1 MGALAVVLAGGVAG
15 CRQDMQDQPKFFPQ
29 RGTSFYADGRSARPQ
44 VEGTVARGQ
53 GDEDSYFFTGM
64 IAGKEGGLKEGD
76 AMPFP
81 VTREVL
87 ERGQERYNIYC
98 TPCHSRVGNGLGM
111 IVLRG
116 YYPAAD
122 FNTDRLREA
131 PLGHFFN
138 VMTHGYGAMP
148 EYAAQLSAQDRW
160 AVAAYI
166 RALQLSQNA
175 KQTDAA
181 AGARAEPLEDV
192 EEREGFGSGFVDAWR
207 PANSVGQ
214 PAKAAEMMNQT
225 PIPAGMADAGAGAG
239 AGGGG
244 ALGAGAAAVAPVK
257 AEADAAP
264 VAPVRP
270 KGDPV
275 AGQAVYV
282 KNCQLCHQPTRT
294 GIPPMIPSLVGVVKK
309 LGPDKIR
316 SNVKNGV
323 PTGKPPMP
331 SFAAVLSDK
340 DIEDVIAFL
349 GSAK

>member
-1 MGALAVVLAGGVAG
+1 MCALAVLLAGGAAG

-29 RGTSFYADGRSARPQ
+29 RGTSFYPDGRSARPQ

-53 GDEDSYFFTGM
+53 GDADSYFLTGM
-64 IAGKEGGLKEGD
+64 IAGKEGD

-81 VTREVL
+81 ATREVL

-148 EYAAQLSAQDRW
+148 EYASQLSAQDRW

-166 RALQLSQNA
+166 RALQLSQSA
-175 KQTDAA
+175 KQADAP
-181 AGARAEPLEDV
+181 AGARAEPLADLED
-192 EEREGFGSGFVDAWR
+192 REGFASGFIDAWR

-225 PIPAGMADAGAGAG
+225 PIPPGNAADVAAATARAQGPA
-239 AGGGG
+239 AGG
-244 ALGAGAAAVAPVK
+244 APTAK
-257 AEADAAP
+257 AEAAP
-264 VAPVRP
+264 ARP
-270 KGDPV
+270 KGDPA
-275 AGQAVYV
+275 AGQAVYE
-282 KNCQLCHQPTRT
+282 KNCQLCHQPTRM

-316 SNVKNGV
+316 ANVKNGV

-331 SFAAVLSDK
+331 SFAAVLSEK
-340 DIEDVIAFL
+340 DIDDLIAFL

>member
-1 MGALAVVLAGGVAG
+1 MCALAVVLAGGAAG

-29 RGTSFYADGRSARPQ
+29 RGTSFYPDGRSVRPQ

-53 GDEDSYFFTGM
+53 GDDDSYFLTGM
-64 IAGKEGGLKEGD
+64 VAGKEGA

-81 VTREVL
+81 ATIDVL
-87 ERGQERYNIYC
+87 RRGQERYNIFC

-122 FNTDRLREA
+122 FNSERLRAA

-148 EYAAQLSAQDRW
+148 EYAAQLSPQDRW

-175 KQTDAA
+175 KQSDAEP
-181 AGARAEPLEDV
+181 GARVAPLADLED
-192 EEREGFGSGFVDAWR
+192 REGFGSGFVDAWR
-207 PANSVGQ
+207 PSNSVGQ
-214 PAKAAEMMNQT
+214 PAKAAEMTNQT
-225 PIPAGMADAGAGAG
+225 PIPTGNPE
-239 AGGGG
+239 
-244 ALGAGAAAVAPVK
+244 AGAAAAST
-257 AEADAAP
+257 ATLTAAAP
-264 VAPVRP
+264 GTTTAAKSRPPAKPEP
-270 KGDPV
+270 KGDPA
-275 AGQAVYV
+275 AGQLVYEH
-282 KNCQLCHQPTRT
+282 NCQLCHQPTRT
-294 GIPPMIPSLVGVVKK
+294 GLPPMIPSLVGIVKK
-309 LGPDKIR
+309 VGPDKIR
-316 SNVKNGV
+316 TTVKNGV

-331 SFAAVLSDK
+331 SFAPILTDQ
-340 DIEDVIAFL
+340 DIANLIAFL